1 MREEQRRV
9 QDASCSRSI
18 MAAPKGPGIQPLM
31 DAVTGLFQPIGEQ
44 GRRPM
49 RQRFQGGVYRLRP
62 AACLSTAIQRNA
74 RLRIRWPWPG
84 EKLKITEMR
93 IPSKGEIVRT
103 DTAYPGE
110 IVILADDT
118 LKLNDILG
126 NENSCLIKHGLIIPC
141 HYFGQR

>member
-1 MREEQRRV
+1 
-9 QDASCSRSI
+9 
-18 MAAPKGPGIQPLM
+18 M
-31 DAVTGLFQPIGEQ
+31 DGDRLFQPIGNRE
-44 GRRPM
+44 RRL
-49 RQRFQGGVYRLRP
+49 RGSVFKVEYRLRP
-62 AACLSTAIQRNA
+62 CLSTAIQRNA
-74 RLRIRWPWPG
+74 APWIRWPWRR

-141 HYFGQR
+141 HLDNGRAAKSEQRALLNALRDR